1 MVTSTP
7 TVIAAFSKLVAA
19 AKTTALLRLVRDL
32 VIESLLPVSSAN
44 LADIYGVDE
53 HSAFHLRADA
63 CAREAIGVVPRAEL
77 HGLIGLVA
85 YSGTGGSPA
94 QVESPGRCGSRNPG
108 LCDGALLVN
117 GRGHVGSVN
126 GRLRRL
132 RIVLGPLATLSKPI
146 DVRRH
151 YRHLQPFGDSASFT
165 TWVLEQRARDVRT
178 RNAELMSNGAASK
191 AAPKPEAFLD
201 VQPTA
206 VLDSVRHELLTSPA
220 LLFPPFSTGGE
231 APHSDAVNYAA
242 LGSIVGS
249 LLARHLDP
257 VTGVNDLRGVRYG
270 HTWYSEKSEATY
282 LEQQHCVGHKQGSYE
297 GIIVT
302 DKDASE
308 NHWRFSTFAQVL
320 AHTVGLR
327 MAYAAFRK
335 SVQNHSS
342 RGVGGGSDKEAAPL
356 GIGASG
362 QVYDRELLFFA
373 AYCFQLCGIVIARH
387 VTRSLP
393 LNARCNL
400 PLRELPEF
408 GNAYNCSNGSAMV
421 PEQTCL

>member
-1 MVTSTP
+1 MAHYSWM
-7 TVIAAFSKLVAA
+7 
-19 AKTTALLRLVRDL
+19 
-32 VIESLLPVSSAN
+32 
-44 LADIYGVDE
+44 
-53 HSAFHLRADA
+53 DA
-63 CAREAIGVVPRAEL
+63 ETQAR
-77 HGLIGLVA
+77 
-85 YSGTGGSPA
+85 
-94 QVESPGRCGSRNPG
+94 
-108 LCDGALLVN
+108 
-117 GRGHVGSVN
+117 VN

-132 RIVLGPLATLSKPI
+132 RIVLGPLATLSKPA
-146 DVRRH
+146 DVRRR
-151 YRHLQPFGDSASFT
+151 YRHLQPFGDSTSFT
-165 TWVLEQRARDVRT
+165 TWLLEQRARNVRA
-178 RNAELMSNGAASK
+178 RNAELMNNGAAFK
-191 AAPKPEAFLD
+191 ASPEPEAFLD

-206 VLDSVRHELLTSPA
+206 VLDTVRHELLTSPA
-220 LLFPPFSTGGE
+220 LLFPPFSTGDE

-257 VTGVNDLRGVRYG
+257 VTGVYDLRGVRYG
-270 HTWYSEKSEATY
+270 HTWYAEKSEATY
-282 LEQQHCVGHKQGSYE
+282 LEQLHCVGLKQASYE
-297 GIIVT
+297 RINVT

-308 NHWRFSTFAQVL
+308 VL

-335 SVQNHSS
+335 SAHNHSS
-342 RGVGGGSDKEAAPL
+342 SGVGGGSGKEAAPL

-362 QVYDRELLFFA
+362 KVYDQERLFFA
-373 AYCFQLCGIVIARH
+373 AYCFQLCGIGIPRH

-408 GNAYNCSNGSAMV
+408 GNAYSCPNGSAMV

>member
-7 TVIAAFSKLVAA
+7 TVIAAFSKFVAA
-19 AKTTALLRLVRDL
+19 AKATALIRLVRYP
-32 VIESLLPVSSAN
+32 VNESLLPVSSGN
-44 LADIYGVDE
+44 LADIYG
-53 HSAFHLRADA
+53 
-63 CAREAIGVVPRAEL
+63 
-77 HGLIGLVA
+77 
-85 YSGTGGSPA
+85 
-94 QVESPGRCGSRNPG
+94 
-108 LCDGALLVN
+108 
-117 GRGHVGSVN
+117 
-126 GRLRRL
+126 
-132 RIVLGPLATLSKPI
+132 
-146 DVRRH
+146 
-151 YRHLQPFGDSASFT
+151 
-165 TWVLEQRARDVRT
+165 
-178 RNAELMSNGAASK
+178 
-191 AAPKPEAFLD
+191 FLD
-201 VQPTA
+201 VQTTA

-220 LLFPPFSTGGE
+220 LLFPPFSTGDE
-231 APHSDAVNYAA
+231 AQHSDAVNYAA

-249 LLARHLDP
+249 LLALARHLDP
-257 VTGVNDLRGVRYG
+257 VTGVYDLRGDRYG
-270 HTWYSEKSEATY
+270 HTRYSEKSEVTY
-282 LEQQHCVGHKQGSYE
+282 PEQLHCVGHKQGSYE
-297 GIIVT
+297 GINVT

-308 NHWRFSTFAQVL
+308 VL

-342 RGVGGGSDKEAAPL
+342 SGVGGGSDKKAAPL

-362 QVYDRELLFFA
+362 QVYDRERLFFA

-408 GNAYNCSNGSAMV
+408 GNAYNCPNGSAMV